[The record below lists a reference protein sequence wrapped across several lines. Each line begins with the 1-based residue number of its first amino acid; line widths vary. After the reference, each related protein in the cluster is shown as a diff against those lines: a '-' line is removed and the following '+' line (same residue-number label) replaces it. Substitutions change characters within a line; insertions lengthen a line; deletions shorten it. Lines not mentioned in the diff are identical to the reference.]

1 MYPFDGIVAKPFDE
15 NIDKIREFLS
25 HKSSSENKNFK
36 FIDNNF
42 NLKDLNKNFKNIIKD
57 EKSALYTS
65 LQQRLGTDSIH
76 TIKELVVSQRIK
88 VSRLNLKCVLR
99 LKLIH

>member
-15 NIDKIREFLS
+15 NIDIIREILS
-25 HKSSSENKNFK
+25 DKSLSENKTFK

-57 EKSALYTS
+57 EKSETYTS
-65 LQQRLGTDSIH
+65 LQNKLGNV
-76 TIKELVVSQRIK
+76 KECVVSQRIK
-88 VSRLNLKCVLR
+88 VSCLNLKCAL
-99 LKLIH
+99 